1 MNGEFRVTVAD
12 ERRAGI
18 GDAVEGAEERE
29 EPAEPEKPGPPRGY
43 RMTTPTDWFRIP
55 LRDGEKRGKALRAL
69 LDITYPNRDEFALK
83 RRELLDLMTSVTES
97 SARRDGVELY
107 VSTQAALGVPIP
119 ASLLVTAEPEDPA
132 QPRQIPAVMVA
143 DGIRDAYGKDAEV
156 SVVRLP
162 SGNAVRCRRLETS
175 DDSRELGVPK
185 ERPSTLLEF
194 YLPVPHSTAWL
205 LLTFSAPL
213 IELADA
219 QIQLFDAVASSFH
232 WSR

>member
-1 MNGEFRVTVAD
+1 MTVAD
-12 ERRAGI
+12 ERQAGV
-18 GDAVEGAEERE
+18 GDAVEDAGERDGRGE
-29 EPAEPEKPGPPRGY
+29 SAEPDKPAPPTGY

-55 LRDGEKRGKALRAL
+55 LRDGDKRGKALRAL

-97 SARRDGVELY
+97 SAQRDGVELY

-143 DGIRDAYGKDAEV
+143 DGIRDKYGKDAEV

-175 DDSRELGVPK
+175 DSTRELGAPK
-185 ERPSTLLEF
+185 QRPSTLLEF

-213 IELADA
+213 LELADA
-219 QIQLFDAVASSFH
+219 QMQLFDAVASSFR